1 MWLNKSPLILLF
13 GKLPENMSKND
24 VYLFL
29 IITVALINQITRN
42 WLKEYDLT
50 NPKWKDLVNEIYV
63 MKKITMRIRNQVY
76 FFLKKMGKKVPK

>member
-1 MWLNKSPLILLF
+1 
-13 GKLPENMSKND
+13 MSNND

-76 FFLKKMGKKVPK
+76 FFKKRWGKKYQSRVELT